1 MPVPDRQDPLSV
13 SANLFDITSDLAG
26 VFWQPITS
34 HLATVFWWLSGL
46 ASSFISRMASCYI
59 RIGTALQMRKRVIRH
74 AMLETLLRGF

>member
-1 MPVPDRQDPLSV
+1 MPVPDRQDPLTV

-26 VFWQPITS
+26 VFWQP
-34 HLATVFWWLSGL
+34 
-46 ASSFISRMASCYI
+46 SRMASCYI